1 MHAAAAGCSRHT
13 RRVFSVIQTHN
24 SAAFVDYCS
33 VPAISTSIT

>member
-24 SAAFVDYCS
+24 SAAFVDYCMLLI
-33 VPAISTSIT
+33 VI